1 MALYS
6 TPEWRAQLRQ
16 FLRRRE
22 WNYIRW
28 ADAINQQV
36 VAGKRSLHLT
46 EFTLTR
52 WLNSVPGKREYRGPK
67 LSEEYIDLA
76 QALLQLQVISQA
88 EARHW
93 LLRQGLYP
101 LPHEAAIFGQVAA
114 QRRLCQLV
122 NSRSSL
128 GWRCA
133 VFTSCNWS
141 ASVETIGHLQGL
153 HTTTTAT

>member
-6 TPEWRAQLRQ
+6 TPEWRAQLRH
-16 FLRRRE
+16 FLSRRD

-67 LSEEYIDLA
+67 LREEYIDLA
-76 QALLQLQVISQA
+76 QALLQLHVISQA
-88 EARHW
+88 EARQW
-93 LLRQGLYP
+93 LLSQGLYP
-101 LPHEAAIFGQVAA
+101 LPHEAVIFGQVSEASA
-114 QRRLCQLV
+114 PTTVADFRQV
-122 NSRSSL
+122 SR
-128 GWRCA
+128 
-133 VFTSCNWS
+133 TESCYS
-141 ASVETIGHLQGL
+141 GSIASGRSEQAPCSPPE
-153 HTTTTAT
+153 AT